1 MKITKVITENYIVF
15 LKQIYA
21 KKYLFVYPNYI
32 NYIQTTS
39 KLHQVHSLIILFKF
53 SITFLIS
60 DFNEFILASAINMK
74 FIVKILVL
82 TITLFLY

>member
-39 KLHQVHSLIILFKF
+39 MNNVHSLIILFKF

-60 DFNEFILASAINMK
+60 DFIEFILASAINVK
-74 FIVKILVL
+74 FIFKILVL
-82 TITLFLY
+82 TITLFLN